1 MDGQSAF
8 DGGRDLTLP
17 TFLGIGVPRAG
28 TTWLHELLDSH
39 PGVYV
44 PTHRKEVR
52 FFDLYYERGVQW
64 YEKFFPP
71 EGEARRYQAIGE
83 ISPGYL
89 YCPRCPE
96 RIESIPS
103 ITKLILI
110 LRNPVDRA
118 YSAYG
123 RRVRY
128 REFSG
133 PFEELLSLEP
143 EVIRMGSY
151 SPRIR
156 DYLRYFSMDQM
167 LILIHERAVADVPKT
182 RETLARF
189 LRVAADQ
196 FPLAVGSQRLNRSY
210 IPRARPIPK
219 ALTRF
224 VAVKLRDW
232 DLERVLSFANRVER
246 LLGPAGSLP
255 PMKEETRR
263 YLTELYADEIKELE
277 SLLRIDL
284 ACWE

>member
-1 MDGQSAF
+1 MDGQSAS
-8 DGGRDLTLP
+8 DGGTDLTLP

-28 TTWLHELLDSH
+28 TTWLHELLASH
-39 PGVYV
+39 PDVYV

-64 YEKFFPP
+64 YGKFFPP

-143 EVIRMGSY
+143 EVIRMGFY

-156 DYLRYFSMDQM
+156 DYLSYFSMDQM

-189 LRVAADQ
+189 LGVAADQ
-196 FPLAVGSQRLNRSY
+196 FPLGGGTRILNRSY
-210 IPRARPIPK
+210 IPRIRPIPK
-219 ALTRF
+219 TLTKLMSQR
-224 VAVKLRDW
+224 LRDW
-232 DLERVLSFANRVER
+232 DLDRVANWANKIEQ
-246 LLGPAGSLP
+246 LLGAAGPLP
-255 PMKEETRR
+255 PMEEETRQ
-263 YLTELYADEIKELE
+263 YLTELYADEIRDLE
-277 SLLRIDL
+277 SLLRTDL
-284 ACWE
+284 GCWK